1 MRQSRG
7 LCLILA
13 LLLFLCGCGEIE
25 ESGQAE
31 NMVQVAKAA
40 DNEKGSSQEG
50 SSGKAAEDKSGQ
62 TEGKSGQGEPGTNG
76 GKAYQAPEF
85 SDASFHED
93 QAQGDGSVLL
103 DLSSLEQGYV
113 GVAAQSSSRL
123 KFQVIS
129 GENKYTYDMMSDG
142 TPSIFPVA
150 WGDGSYTFRVMQNTT
165 ENHYAQ
171 LYQAEAQVALADEF
185 QPFLRPSDYVDYG
198 QDSECVKKAAELA
211 QKESDALGVVTAIF
225 DYICSNVKYDSEKA
239 QTVQSGY
246 LPDPDETLRTGK
258 GICFDYASLAAA
270 MLRSQGIPTK
280 MVFGYVAPDDI
291 YHAWNMFYTE
301 ETGWVAVEYEV
312 KADSWNR
319 LDTTFS
325 SGGTKEE
332 FVGDGSNY
340 TDVHFF

>member
-1 MRQSRG
+1 M
-7 LCLILA
+7 A
-13 LLLFLCGCGEIE
+13 LLLLLCGCGGAE

-40 DNEKGSSQEG
+40 ESEKKDSTAKSQTEKKADSGSAGQEG
-50 SSGKAAEDKSGQ
+50 EKAD
-62 TEGKSGQGEPGTNG
+62 G

-85 SDASFHED
+85 ADASFHED
-93 QAQGDGSVLL
+93 QAQGDGNVLL

-113 GVAAQSSSRL
+113 GVSAQSASRL
-123 KFQVIS
+123 KFQVIK
-129 GENKYTYDMMSDG
+129 GENKYNYDMLSDG
-142 TPSIFPVA
+142 TPSIFPIQ
-150 WGDGSYTFRVMQNTT
+150 WGDGSYTFRVMENTT

-171 LYQAEAQVALADEF
+171 LYQAEAQVTLQDEF

-198 QDSECVKKAAELA
+198 KDSNCVKKAAELA
-211 QKESDALGVVTAIF
+211 AKETDALGVVTAIF
-225 DYICSNVKYDSEKA
+225 DYICSNVKYDNEKA
-239 QTVQSGY
+239 QTVQADY